1 MVWEF
6 SYDKPV
12 YIQIIEEL
20 KIRMISGVYKP
31 GERIPSV
38 RELAE
43 EARVNPNTMQKALS
57 ELEREG
63 FLVSLRTSG
72 RTVTADE
79 SVIRTLKDN
88 SAENAV
94 REFGKTMGRIGVS
107 PEDAIEL
114 LRKYYYEK
122 SKTNEG

>member
-1 MVWEF
+1 MWEF

>member
-94 REFGKTMGRIGVS
+94 REFGETMGRIGVS

-114 LRKYYYEK
+114 LRKYYCEK
-122 SKTNEG
+122 NKTNEG